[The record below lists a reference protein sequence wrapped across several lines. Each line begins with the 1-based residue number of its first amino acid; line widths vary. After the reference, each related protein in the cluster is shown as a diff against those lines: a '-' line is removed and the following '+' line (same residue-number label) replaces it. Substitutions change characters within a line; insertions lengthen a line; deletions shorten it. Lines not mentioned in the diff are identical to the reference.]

1 MIRNPRTRRKLSVLL
16 LVLGGVLMFFA
27 PENNVLYGAVIVAL
41 GVVLEI
47 AGVIVGHG
55 KES

>member
-1 MIRNPRTRRKLSVLL
+1 LSVLL

-27 PENNVLYGAVIVAL
+27 PENNILYGAVIVAL
-41 GVVLEI
+41 GIVLEI